1 VTTKWT
7 YPNRSGRPPLDD
19 IIAEL
24 IQRLARENPTWGS
37 RRIQGELRK
46 LGHRVG
52 ASTVRRIL
60 KRYRI
65 PPAPLRSTDTS
76 WRQFLRAQAS
86 TMLAVDFFHVD
97 CAVTRKRVYVFFA
110 LELDRRHVHL
120 LAVTSHPTGPWTS
133 QQARNLLM
141 DLDDRAARFRFLV
154 RDRAGQFTTV
164 FDDVMTG
171 AGIDTVKIP
180 PRCPRA
186 NCFAERFVLTA
197 RTELTDRI
205 LIFGERH
212 LRTVLARYGAHYVRH
227 EAPLDHVEMK
237 GLRQQAVAG
246 ACGNWG
252 QPDPG
257 NAGEG
262 GKQPRQRR
270 ECRHDQTMRARLARS
285 GGATQVNQ
293 WSTSRKR
300 ACRLKP
306 GGYGPVL

>member
-1 VTTKWT
+1 M
-7 YPNRSGRPPLDD
+7 
-19 IIAEL
+19 
-24 IQRLARENPTWGS
+24 
-37 RRIQGELRK
+37 
-46 LGHRVG
+46 H
-52 ASTVRRIL
+52 
-60 KRYRI
+60 
-65 PPAPLRSTDTS
+65 
-76 WRQFLRAQAS
+76 
-86 TMLAVDFFHVD
+86 
-97 CAVTRKRVYVFFA
+97 
-110 LELDRRHVHL
+110 
-120 LAVTSHPTGPWTS
+120 
-133 QQARNLLM
+133 
-141 DLDDRAARFRFLV
+141 LDDRAAGFRFLV

-246 ACGNWG
+246 PAEAGG
-252 QPDPG
+252 SLTRGTPGRAGSSPD
-257 NAGEG
+257 NG
-262 GKQPRQRR
+262 GT
-270 ECRHDQTMRARLARS
+270 CRHDQTMRARLARS
-285 GGATQVNQ
+285 EGATQVNQ